1 MRTRN
6 CFLLLAM
13 LSIAPTF
20 AIELPSVAVEPLKA
34 GDRQRL
40 LAHLEMTER
49 WLASELDGLS
59 PAQLAFQMTPDSW
72 SIAEVVEHLAIAEPQ
87 YWDRVLASM
96 KEAPSTGKTDTT
108 DAAIL
113 WYGIDRTERTKTG
126 DARVPKGKFKTA
138 SEALASFRKLRAV
151 IRTYAHTTDED
162 LRGHTLQGGGM
173 DVYQWVLMI
182 STHAQRHILQIQ
194 EIKTHAKY
202 PKA

>member
-1 MRTRN
+1 MTTRHG
-6 CFLLLAM
+6 FLVLVM
-13 LSIAPTF
+13 LSAF
-20 AIELPSVAVEPLKA
+20 AIPGPPISAEPLKPR
-34 GDRQRL
+34 DRQRL
-40 LAHLEMTER
+40 IAHLEMTES
-49 WLASELDGLS
+49 WLASELNGLS
-59 PAQLAFQMTPDSW
+59 PAQLNFQMTPDSW

-96 KEAPSTGKTDTT
+96 KDAPSTAKTDTT

-113 WYGIDRTERTKTG
+113 WYGIDRAERTKTG
-126 DARVPKGKFKTA
+126 DARVPRGTFKTA
-138 SEALASFRKLRAV
+138 AEALASFQKLRAV
-151 IRTYAHTTDED
+151 IRAYGQTTNED

-182 STHAQRHILQIQ
+182 STHAQRHILQIR